1 MGDFTDYQRQ
11 VVSLAKVALADIPQ
25 WRGMVCVDTV
35 KQSWEEGLPIIAAMQ
50 RAIDDTLYWD
60 GCYTT

>member
-11 VVSLAKVALADIPQ
+11 VVSLARVALSTIPQ
-25 WRGMVCVDTV
+25 WRGMVCVDTI
-35 KQSWEEGLPIIAAMQ
+35 QGSWENGLPIATAAEIAV
-50 RAIDDTLYWD
+50 DDTLYWD